1 MRNRSV
7 RIRLKNEEICTYVN
21 NTPSLFR
28 ILIEDW
34 TDNVSIE
41 DGLLKINKLSTGHYH
56 LRCVLSK
63 HTLNL
68 NLFIIEDTKQSLKE
82 QPWTNFRLG
91 KRWAVEAPGNSVL
104 RPLTISHV
112 TRETERVEIQLK
124 NWSNKT
130 YAIVCGTSTI
140 SQRKAHENFMAKIEK
155 RLPLKLPIGQ
165 CANNTLFV
173 SGRKLSEEYQYILER
188 ARYEK
193 WMGTTLQQPSLLLKR
208 QAQSDTSVANKAEE
222 AAVGFGHSP
231 NKHRKL
237 HNRLYSRPGPYDDD
251 YFVQSFNL
259 TPVHGR

>member
-1 MRNRSV
+1 MW
-7 RIRLKNEEICTYVN
+7 TYVDN
-21 NTPSLFR
+21 KLCSFR
-28 ILIEDW
+28 NLIEDW
-34 TDNVSIE
+34 TDNVSVE
-41 DGLLKINKLSTGHYH
+41 NGLLKIHNLSPGHYH

-68 NLFIIEDTKQSLKE
+68 KLFIIEATKQSTKE

-91 KRWAVEAPGNSVL
+91 KRWTVEAPGISIL
-104 RPLTISHV
+104 RPLTISDI
-112 TRETERVEIQLK
+112 TRETERVNIQLQ
-124 NWSNKT
+124 NWSSKT

-140 SQRKAHENFMAKIEK
+140 SHRKAHENFMAKIN
-155 RLPLKLPIGQ
+155 RPQPLELPIGQ

-222 AAVGFGHSP
+222 AAVGFGSSP
-231 NKHRKL
+231 SKHRKL
-237 HNRLYSRPGPYDDD
+237 HNRMYCRSGPYDDD
-251 YFVQSFNL
+251 RFVQTFNL